1 MFKLQEINFDED
13 WKLLTVLIGMNDI
26 CDYCKDKVECSRRS
40 MCNLVLFFS
49 LRPSPSSVFLVFH
62 TVSVLSGE
70 LHPLHGHVPGDAD
83 EWGRQIS
90 IKTFYICKNKHK
102 WSLPIALTILIVK
115 ASAHELLTASQS
127 TSTFSILSLQKKLT
141 LSLPSGSSYDCECGS
156 DFTHVDIKRGA
167 EAHAWLS
174 TPEVLYMYCVDSKK
188 QDIEKKKTC

>member
-102 WSLPIALTILIVK
+102 WSSPDSHCQSICSWTPSQHLKAQARFLYWVFRKSWLFLYLQVPRMIVNVVQILPMWTLREVQKPTPGC
-115 ASAHELLTASQS
+115 LLQRFCICT
-127 TSTFSILSLQKKLT
+127 
-141 LSLPSGSSYDCECGS
+141 
-156 DFTHVDIKRGA
+156 V
-167 EAHAWLS
+167 
-174 TPEVLYMYCVDSKK
+174 
-188 QDIEKKKTC
+188 